1 MSHVW
6 ETVKPEDLRGVR
18 VLVVEDQWH
27 VANALRSLLEVEG
40 MEVSGPAGKTADA
53 HRLADEHKPE
63 LAVVDINLKGE
74 MAYSLIDDL
83 HDRGIRVVVI
93 SGYAVLPR
101 LSAKVA
107 AVLQKP
113 FNGPELLASLRRARL
128 LAVPVGN
135 KPRLEPSRGQRY
147 HRAHRGL
154 GQQWYSCHS

>member
-1 MSHVW
+1 MSYARG
-6 ETVKPEDLRGVR
+6 TVKPGDLRGVR

-27 VANALRSLLEVEG
+27 VANAMRSLLEIEG
-40 MEVSGPAGKTADA
+40 MEVSGPAGKTAEA

-83 HDRGIRVVVI
+83 HNRGVRVVAI

-101 LSAKVA
+101 LTTKVA

-113 FNGPELLASLRRARL
+113 FNGPELLASLRRAL
-128 LAVPVGN
+128 
-135 KPRLEPSRGQRY
+135 
-147 HRAHRGL
+147 
-154 GQQWYSCHS
+154 W

>member
-1 MSHVW
+1 
-6 ETVKPEDLRGVR
+6 VR
-18 VLVVEDQWH
+18 ILVVEDQWH

-40 MEVSGPAGKTADA
+40 MEVSGPAGNTTDA
-53 HRLADEHKPE
+53 HRLITEHKPE

-83 HDRGIRVVVI
+83 HDRGVRIVVI

-113 FNGPELLASLRRARL
+113 FNGPELLATLRRAL
-128 LAVPVGN
+128 
-135 KPRLEPSRGQRY
+135 
-147 HRAHRGL
+147 
-154 GQQWYSCHS
+154 W

>member
-1 MSHVW
+1 MSHGRK
-6 ETVKPEDLRGVR
+6 TAKPGDLRGVR

-27 VANALRSLLEVEG
+27 VANALRSLLELEG
-40 MEVSGPAGKTADA
+40 MEVSGPAGKAADG

-83 HDRGIRVVVI
+83 HDRGIRVVAI

-113 FNGPELLASLRRARL
+113 FNGPDLLASLRRAL
-128 LAVPVGN
+128 L
-135 KPRLEPSRGQRY
+135 
-147 HRAHRGL
+147 
-154 GQQWYSCHS
+154 

>member
-1 MSHVW
+1 MSHVP
-6 ETVKPEDLRGVR
+6 ETATQGDLRGLR

-53 HRLADEHKPE
+53 YRLVSQHKPE

-83 HDRGIRVVVI
+83 YDRGVRVVVI
-93 SGYAVLPR
+93 SGYAVPSR

-113 FNGPELLASLRRARL
+113 FNGPQLLASLRRGL
-128 LAVPVGN
+128 L
-135 KPRLEPSRGQRY
+135 
-147 HRAHRGL
+147 
-154 GQQWYSCHS
+154 

>member
-1 MSHVW
+1 MSDGGGAA
-6 ETVKPEDLRGVR
+6 KPRDLPGVR
-18 VLVVEDQWH
+18 VLIVEDQWH

-53 HRLADEHKPE
+53 RRLADTHRPE

-83 HDRGIRVVVI
+83 HDRGVRVVVV

-101 LSAKVA
+101 LTAKVS

-113 FNGPELLASLRRARL
+113 FNGPELLAALRRAL
-128 LAVPVGN
+128 
-135 KPRLEPSRGQRY
+135 S
-147 HRAHRGL
+147 
-154 GQQWYSCHS
+154 

>member
-1 MSHVW
+1 MSHVR
-6 ETVKPEDLRGVR
+6 ETAKPGDLRGVR

-63 LAVVDINLKGE
+63 LAVVDVNLKGE

-83 HDRGIRVVVI
+83 HDRGVRVVVI

-113 FNGPELLASLRRARL
+113 FNGPELLASLRRAL
-128 LAVPVGN
+128 
-135 KPRLEPSRGQRY
+135 S
-147 HRAHRGL
+147 
-154 GQQWYSCHS
+154 

>member
-1 MSHVW
+1 MSHVR
-6 ETVKPEDLRGVR
+6 ETVKPGDLQGVR

-53 HRLADEHKPE
+53 HRLANEHEPE

-83 HDRGIRVVVI
+83 HDRGVRVVVI
-93 SGYAVLPR
+93 SGYAVPPR
-101 LSAKVA
+101 LTAKVA

-113 FNGPELLASLRRARL
+113 FNGPEFLASLRRAL
-128 LAVPVGN
+128 L
-135 KPRLEPSRGQRY
+135 
-147 HRAHRGL
+147 
-154 GQQWYSCHS
+154 